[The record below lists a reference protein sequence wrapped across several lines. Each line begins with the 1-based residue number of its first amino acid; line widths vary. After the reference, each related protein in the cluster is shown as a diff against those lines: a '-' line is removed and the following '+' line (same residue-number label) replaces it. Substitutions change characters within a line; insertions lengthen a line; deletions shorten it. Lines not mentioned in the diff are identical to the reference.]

1 MGNNMKAKKES
12 VYIKTKCY
20 GMGFPAAGDIA
31 DICNEFLSND
41 PGVYFVI

>member
-31 DICNEFLSND
+31 DICNEFLSNAS
-41 PGVYFVI
+41 GVCSVV